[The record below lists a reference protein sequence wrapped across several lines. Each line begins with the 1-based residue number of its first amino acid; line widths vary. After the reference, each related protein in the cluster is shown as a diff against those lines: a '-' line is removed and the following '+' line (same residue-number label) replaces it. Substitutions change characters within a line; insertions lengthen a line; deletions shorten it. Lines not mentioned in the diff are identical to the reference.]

1 MAIFKDVE
9 LTEDDLLEMIEDRT
23 EGTIKRIWRSG
34 VRNDHLNIVFK
45 EDDLNDKFIDKKVV
59 MGEPLGFAYD
69 MRYGHIAFSNL
80 PEDERSEYDI
90 EALYNNAHPNMVVV
104 GVTPACD
111 YRSFTLKVREEL

>member
-1 MAIFKDVE
+1 
-9 LTEDDLLEMIEDRT
+9 
-23 EGTIKRIWRSG
+23 
-34 VRNDHLNIVFK
+34 
-45 EDDLNDKFIDKKVV
+45 
-59 MGEPLGFAYD
+59 

-80 PEDERSEYDI
+80 PEDERPEYDI